1 VFVKGICLLLW
12 GILGFGGVKLI
23 YPLFERFLADIS
35 SVQVNYQGRK
45 TPTGTGLLVYFVCF
59 SIGGYQWLFSAET
72 SRELLPWLLL
82 GSTIAAFAGWLDDQ
96 HGEQQ
101 IKGLRGHVA
110 AFWRHGRLT
119 TGFLKAVVLS
129 IAGGLVALPL
139 SQGFWHWFFQTNLL
153 ILSVNTLN
161 LLDVRPGR
169 AVKGFLFSISAVAP
183 FSVVGWQQWDIWM
196 PYLGAV
202 LAVSRFDLQ
211 ARSMLGDAGS
221 NLLGMVFGLW
231 LLTTQPEWVKAFFL
245 CLFLG
250 LHSLA
255 EVGSISRVI
264 ERVPFLRW
272 VDGWGRQN

>member
-1 VFVKGICLLLW
+1 MFVKGICLFLW
-12 GILGFGGVKLI
+12 GILGYGVVKLI

-35 SVQVNYQGRK
+35 SIQVNYQGRK
-45 TPTGTGLLVYFVCF
+45 ILTGTGLLVYFACF
-59 SIGGYQWLFSAET
+59 SIGGYQWLFSTET
-72 SRELLPWLLL
+72 NRELLPWILL
-82 GSTIAAFAGWLDDQ
+82 GSTIASFAGWLDDQ

-110 AFWRHGRLT
+110 AFWRQGRLT
-119 TGFLKAVVLS
+119 TGFLKAVVLT
-129 IAGGLVALPL
+129 IAGGFVVLPL
-139 SQGFWHWFFQTNLL
+139 SQGFWHWFFQTILL

-169 AVKGFLFSISAVAP
+169 AVKVFLFSFLAMAP
-183 FSVVGWQQWDIWM
+183 FSIWQQWEIWM

-211 ARSMLGDAGS
+211 ARSMLGDTGS
-221 NLLGMVFGLW
+221 NLLGMVLGLW
-231 LLTTQPEWVKAFFL
+231 LLTTQPEWVKVFFL
-245 CLFLG
+245 FLFVG

-255 EVGSISRVI
+255 EVGSISHVI